1 MSPSPKSF
9 LLGEGRSLPI
19 PISFPLCLAPMVGM
33 SHVVL
38 RRIVRSYLPS
48 SAKTIWPTEM
58 LSSWKIP
65 KENVGYTPE
74 TLRDSNEDGLI
85 PQILGNEEKP
95 ISETVQKLTAWGA
108 MGIDINMGCPVQK
121 ALKHNYGVALMG
133 DPEYAARVVQMTRKS
148 TELPISVKLRAGHQN
163 DFHFLKDFVS
173 GLVESGADWICLHPR
188 TAAQKRRGTADWP
201 QIYRLKSEISVPVI
215 GNGDIQTAED
225 VDAMLL
231 ETGCDLVMSGRALAA
246 RPWMVLQVAENWGFS
261 SEERRAPRTPE
272 EEGAE
277 YGKVLERFLVDSVEA
292 FGENLGLRKFRFH
305 VKMTSV
311 WLDYGHSLLSLC
323 SQHKN
328 SSELLLDIQ
337 EFFSRPQPMAPR
349 TQLRE

>member
-1 MSPSPKSF
+1 
-9 LLGEGRSLPI
+9 
-19 PISFPLCLAPMVGM
+19 MVGM

-65 KENVGYTPE
+65 KENVGATAE
-74 TLRDSNEDGLI
+74 TLKDSDEQGLI
-85 PQILGNEEKP
+85 PQILGNEERP
-95 ISETVQKLTAWGA
+95 IFETVQKLKIWGA
-108 MGIDINMGCPVQK
+108 QGIDINMGCPVQK

-148 TELPISVKLRAGHQN
+148 TDLPVSVKLRAGHQN

-173 GLVESGADWICLHPR
+173 GLVDSGADFICLHPR

-201 QIYRLKSEISVPVI
+201 QIAKLKSEISVPVI

-225 VDAMLL
+225 VDAMIA

-246 RPWMVLQVAENWGFS
+246 RPWMVLQVAENWGWQTELS
-261 SEERRAPRTPE
+261 LAPRTPE

-277 YGKVLERFLVDSVEA
+277 YGRVLIRFLEESVLA
-292 FGENLGLRKFRFH
+292 FGENLGVRKFRFH

-323 SQHKN
+323 NQPKK
-328 SSELLLDIQ
+328 SSELILDIQ
-337 EFFSRPQPMAPR
+337 EFFSRPQAMAPR